1 METKHRERGPLGVSG
16 CADETALVE
25 RLVERDD
32 TALRTVYAAHAQ
44 QVYRTALRVTAND
57 ELARD
62 SAQEVFIFLWEHPER
77 IDLTVA
83 PLVVFLRVLARR
95 RAVDALRSQSRRAT
109 RELVAHFNDGARR
122 TVVDETFAVVE
133 STATIDRAA
142 RLHAAIDRLPC
153 EQRDALTLAY
163 FGSCTVREL
172 ATRLRIPEGTA
183 KSRIRLGL
191 VKLRAELRAQAH
203 EAEADGARTAHTAP
217 SPAIRPSAPHRRTG

>member
-25 RLVERDD
+25 RLVERDEA
-32 TALRTVYAAHAQ
+32 ALRTVYAAHAQ

-133 STATIDRAA
+133 STATIDRAT
-142 RLHAAIDRLPC
+142 RLHAAIDHLPC
-153 EQRDALTLAY
+153 EHRDALTLAY

-172 ATRLRIPEGTA
+172 ARDSA
-183 KSRIRLGL
+183 SR
-191 VKLRAELRAQAH
+191 RAPPSRA
-203 EAEADGARTAHTAP
+203 
-217 SPAIRPSAPHRRTG
+217 SASAW

>member
-1 METKHRERGPLGVSG
+1 M
-16 CADETALVE
+16 
-25 RLVERDD
+25 
-32 TALRTVYAAHAQ
+32 YAAHAQ

-95 RAVDALRSQSRRAT
+95 RAVDALRSRSRRAT
-109 RELVAHFNDGARR
+109 RELVAHLNDGARR
-122 TVVDETFAVVE
+122 VVVDETFALVE
-133 STATIDRAA
+133 STARIDRAA

-172 ATRLRIPEGTA
+172 AVRLGIPEGTA

-191 VKLRAELRAQAH
+191 VKLRAELRTQAH
-203 EAEADGARTAHTAP
+203 EAEADGAGTAHTAP
-217 SPAIRPSAPHRRTG
+217 SPAVRSSAPRRRTG